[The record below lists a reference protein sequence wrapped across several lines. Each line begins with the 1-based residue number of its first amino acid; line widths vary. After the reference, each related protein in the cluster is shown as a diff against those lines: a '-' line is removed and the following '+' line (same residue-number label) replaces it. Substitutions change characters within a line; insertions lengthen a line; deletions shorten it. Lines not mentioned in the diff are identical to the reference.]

1 MAWSFLLLLVIAS
14 LPLVPILATSVL
26 LIIATLSHLRQ
37 SLEATSSLIIAL
49 IDGVIVAIATIFLT
63 ASILPA
69 TELVNR
75 ILGSID
81 LQYSLDDLD
90 SRLSLED
97 APIGMVN
104 CKVFHLSWEQN
115 DSFEQLGGVFFVLW
129 VEEAHLEAQGRS
141 KREFQRATGP
151 IDGLA
156 VEELLVF
163 YLHTCT
169 W

>member
-1 MAWSFLLLLVIAS
+1 VAQIEIDSLWLLLVVALASAVLTTITTITIVIGVAWSFLVLLVIVS

-37 SLEATSSLIIAL
+37 TLEATYSL

-69 TELVNR
+69 TELVDR

-81 LQYSLDDLD
+81 LKHSLDDLD

-104 CKVFHLSWEQN
+104 CKVFHLPW
-115 DSFEQLGGVFFVLW
+115 
-129 VEEAHLEAQGRS
+129 
-141 KREFQRATGP
+141 
-151 IDGLA
+151 
-156 VEELLVF
+156 
-163 YLHTCT
+163 
-169 W
+169 

>member
-1 MAWSFLLLLVIAS
+1 MLLVIVS
-14 LPLVPILATSVL
+14 LPLVPVLATSVL

-37 SLEATSSLIIAL
+37 SLEATYSL

-63 ASILPA
+63 TSILPA

-81 LQYSLDDLD
+81 LQHSLDDLD
-90 SRLSLED
+90 GCLSLED

-129 VEEAHLEAQGRS
+129 V
-141 KREFQRATGP
+141 
-151 IDGLA
+151 
-156 VEELLVF
+156 
-163 YLHTCT
+163 
-169 W
+169 

>member
-1 MAWSFLLLLVIAS
+1 MAWSFLVLLVIAS
-14 LPLVPILATSVL
+14 LPLLPILATSIL

-37 SLEATSSLIIAL
+37 SLKAAHSL
-49 IDGVIVAIATIFLT
+49 IDGVIVAVATIFLT

-81 LQYSLDDLD
+81 LEYSLYDLD
-90 SRLSLED
+90 GCLSLED
-97 APIGMVN
+97 ASIGMVN
-104 CKVFHLSWEQN
+104 CKVFHLPGQQN
-115 DSFEQLGGVFFVLW
+115 DSFKQLGGVFFVLW
-129 VEEAHLEAQGRS
+129 VEEAHLEAQARS

-151 IDGLA
+151 LDGLA
-156 VEELLVF
+156 VEELLVS
-163 YLHTCT
+163 CI